1 MSVPSQIKALKS
13 TSNRVAELRTVPT
26 PKLRDDYVLAKVH
39 AVALNP
45 TDWKHVAWMPAEGAT
60 VGCDFAGTVVQ
71 VGSKVTKSLKPG
83 DRITGF
89 AHGVNSVE
97 PEDGTFA
104 EYAVMKGDLATKIP
118 DSLSFEDASTLGVGV
133 STVGQGLY
141 QSLKLHLPGEGD
153 GKGEYVLVYGG
164 STATGT
170 LAIQYAK
177 LSGYKVLSTNSP
189 HNDELVKSLGAE
201 KSFNY
206 KDADAGKQIR
216 EYTGGKL
223 SKVFDTISEGDS
235 PAISAEAIGDNGGK
249 ISFLLQVGRDK
260 VPNEKIEI
268 QTTLAY
274 SVTGEGFKF
283 GPQAIEFPPNPAD
296 FEFAKKFWGLT
307 EKLLAEGKIKTHP
320 ADKRGGGIEKIT
332 EGLKDLQEGR
342 VSGKKIVYT
351 LA

>member
-1 MSVPSQIKALKS
+1 MSVPSTMKALKS
-13 TSNRVAELRTVPT
+13 VAANESQVQSVPL

-60 VGCDFAGTVVQ
+60 VGCDFAGTVVKI
-71 VGSKVTKSLKPG
+71 GPKVTKSLKEG

-89 AHGVNSVE
+89 THGVNKVE
-97 PEDGTFA
+97 PEDGCFA
-104 EYAVMKGDLATKIP
+104 EYVVMKGDLATKIP
-118 DSLSFEDASTLGVGV
+118 DSWSFEEASTFGVGV

-141 QSLKLHLPGEGD
+141 QSLKLTLPGEGS
-153 GKGEYVLVYGG
+153 GNGEYVLVYGG

-189 HNDELVKSLGAE
+189 HNNDLVKSLGVE

-206 KDADAGKQIR
+206 KDQDCGKQIR

-235 PAISAEAIGDNGGK
+235 PKISAEATGDNGGK
-249 ISFLLQVGRDK
+249 ISFLLPVGRDK
-260 VPNEKIEI
+260 VPDEKIEI

-283 GPQAIEFPPNPAD
+283 GPNDVPAKPED

-307 EKLLAEGKIKTHP
+307 EKLFAEGKIKSHP
-320 ADKRGGGIEKIT
+320 TDVRSGGIDKIK
-332 EGLKDLQEGR
+332 EGMKDQQDGK

-351 LA
+351 IA